1 MRARIVDFL
10 ALLALSGLLTTSMAT
25 AETLEE
31 REWLDVR
38 SENFRIRS
46 VLGKER
52 TIELLRHLEIMH
64 EALGNESNGARYESH
79 MPTII
84 VAVDDHDDYVDI
96 GAPSFTSGYFF
107 SDLRENAIL
116 IEDTPGSSGVQ
127 VILHEYAHYLNRQAG
142 RIRFPRWFEE
152 GNAEYISHSRLHDR
166 ALEFALPAERHVAT
180 LGLSNWMPWA
190 RLLEISDASTLSTE
204 DGEIFYAQSWL
215 LVHYLRSRPD
225 TDRSLAQTLARYSQ
239 LASQSN
245 SPTEAFEEAFSVDLK
260 DLEKDVLT
268 YFLDRSFASRFLPVD
283 TALPGFAPHA
293 EAMTPAEARL
303 ALARM
308 ALRFENMAG
317 AERWFNSLRNDAEQR
332 AYAEAGLGRIAGNR
346 GELDAANDRFE
357 SAIYLMAWDFNIWMD
372 YAQYLAQRV
381 SMSTGDKERI
391 RYASRLI
398 EALESAL
405 TVAEATPELNSL
417 MGFAYLA
424 RGKDPLEA
432 IGFLEAAA
440 AAAPH
445 DQASRLLLANA
456 YLYIGRPDDAISV
469 AQAVL
474 SFEHEPGLV
483 SNAAHE
489 LIERAGRRR

>member
-1 MRARIVDFL
+1 MRTRNDGFL
-10 ALLALSGLLTTSMAT
+10 ILLTTGILLAAST
-25 AETLEE
+25 AFAESLEE
-31 REWLDVR
+31 RAWLDVR
-38 SENFRIRS
+38 SENFHIRS
-46 VLGKER
+46 VLGEER

-64 EALGNESNGARYESH
+64 RALGNGSNRALYDSGI
-79 MPTII
+79 PTII
-84 VAVDDHDDYVDI
+84 LAVDRHDDYVAI
-96 GAPSFTSGYFF
+96 GAPAFTSGYFF

-116 IEDTPGSSGVQ
+116 IEDAPGSSGVQ

-142 RIRFPRWFEE
+142 RIRYPRWFEE
-152 GNAEYISHSRLHDR
+152 GSAEYLSHSRLSDG
-166 ALEFALPAERHVAT
+166 ALEYALPAERHIAT
-180 LGLSNWMPWA
+180 LERSAWMPWI
-190 RLLEISDASTLSTE
+190 RLLQISDASTLNLD

-225 TDRSLAQTLARYSQ
+225 IDSSLPQILARYSQ

-245 SPTEAFEEAFSVDLK
+245 SATEAFEQAFSISLK
-260 DLEKDVLT
+260 DLEVELRR
-268 YFLDRSFASRFLPVD
+268 YFLDRDFSSRSRPAD
-283 TALPGFAPHA
+283 TALRGFAPRA
-293 EAMTPAEARL
+293 RSMTPAEARL

-308 ALRFENMAG
+308 ALRFENMDG
-317 AERWFNSLRNDAEQR
+317 AQRWFSSLLDDDEQR
-332 AYAEAGLGRIAGNR
+332 AYAEAGLGRIAGHR
-346 GELDAANDRFE
+346 GQLDTANDRFE
-357 SAIYLMAWDFNIWMD
+357 SAIYLMAWDFTIWMD

-381 SMSTGDKERI
+381 STATDGEERD

-405 TVAEATPELNSL
+405 TIAEATPELNSL

-424 RGKDPLEA
+424 KGKDPLEA
-432 IGFLEAAA
+432 IEFLEAAA
-440 AAAPH
+440 EAAPH

-456 YLYIGRPDDAISV
+456 YLYIGRPDDAIKV

-483 SNAAHE
+483 SKAANE